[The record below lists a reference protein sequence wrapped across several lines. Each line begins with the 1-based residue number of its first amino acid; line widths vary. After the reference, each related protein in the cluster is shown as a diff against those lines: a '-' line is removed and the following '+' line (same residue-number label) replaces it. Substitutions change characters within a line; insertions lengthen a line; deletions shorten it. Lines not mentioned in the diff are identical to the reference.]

1 MVTQRAS
8 ATHLTH
14 KLLEDIVLNFL
25 LEELKALTVDAL
37 MCNYP
42 LYCCSYTAYGALSIS
57 IIYIMTGY
65 FVENKLN
72 EGNQDFQRHRMG
84 RTLTKC

>member
-25 LEELKALTVDAL
+25 LEELKALTVDVL

-42 LYCCSYTAYGALSIS
+42 LYSCSYTAYGALSIS
-57 IIYIMTGY
+57 IIYIMTGD